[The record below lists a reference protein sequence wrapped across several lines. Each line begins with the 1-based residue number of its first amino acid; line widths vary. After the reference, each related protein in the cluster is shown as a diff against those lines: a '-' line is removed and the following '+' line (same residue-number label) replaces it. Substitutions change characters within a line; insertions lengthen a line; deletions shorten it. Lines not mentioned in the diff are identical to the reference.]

1 MIGDRWGDR
10 LQTTYHRSESMMN
23 KGIRKVGDRLKED
36 FRFFIWKGYGCPKP
50 NPPRITIE
58 SACWIYIT
66 SSIYFHISTTFK
78 KICISLSYAFCSSAW
93 WNWQKA
99 FLFPNG
105 VKVYYLS
112 FSKIATFSRERWY
125 SRYST
130 WTAIYQHIRKRC
142 VIYKRLTWV
151 SVVIIIF
158 WEGFARPWFRIMVQQ
173 HSRLFCVRSVMIT
186 PKV

>member
-36 FRFFIWKGYGCPKP
+36 FRFFIWKRVVGLYRASC
-50 NPPRITIE
+50 IYSCI
-58 SACWIYIT
+58 SAA
-66 SSIYFHISTTFK
+66 FQK
-78 KICISLSYAFCSSAW
+78 KDISLSYAFCSSAW

-142 VIYKRLTWV
+142 VIYKWLTWM

-158 WEGFARPWFRIMVQQ
+158 YDGVASLESG
-173 HSRLFCVRSVMIT
+173 
-186 PKV
+186 